1 MCSSCWMDVIH
12 YVDKEKDKAQGTNSI
27 YVALNSRGVRQM
39 LHVDKTS
46 VS

>member
-1 MCSSCWMDVIH
+1 MCSLRWMDTIH
-12 YVDKEKDKAQGTNSI
+12 YVDKEEDKAQGTHSN

-39 LHVDKTS
+39 LHVDKTL